1 MKQGFSQNSFRGG
14 MNTDTHPID
23 QPDNTYRFALN
34 LVTRDMDQESLS
46 SNEYAN
52 ELCVEFEGDIVGYA
66 NIDELDGFVVFVNNN
81 GISEI
86 HYVDQNKCT
95 SEFIASD
102 DEFDCDWGFS
112 DCEFIYG
119 ESKSLADCNELYL
132 YWSSGCEYYWVNYS
146 ELADEK
152 RKEGLKSHIAEGQLQ
167 IDRCGIRSCDYFK
180 VFDKVCAP
188 IINAESKD
196 EGGSLSAGAYY
207 VTVRLKD
214 SEGGITN
221 FFNFTNP
228 VYVGSEN
235 NQSGERGSGLVEIDF
250 SELDCDFNSM
260 DIGIVSV
267 VNGIKTAKLVTDVY
281 YVNDDYSYT
290 YTGSEGIDIDLHTLM
305 VNGKTYLQG
314 KDMVAKDG
322 VMWYY
327 NIRQRKNPDLQRDII
342 DNVEVRVKG
351 YRVPYSQVKKYD
363 LKSLM
368 GGENYALG
376 VVYNSIDQ
384 VPTRVF
390 HIPGQQCSSPSGLIR
405 ESLSS
410 NIPSPSNS
418 VSKVIE
424 GSRETAFERKNE
436 FVRDDVSNPQLENLD
451 DQIDLIINGCDTDL
465 QSLVDTINNC
475 YCETPDGSFTYTGT
489 DSGSNPVNFS
499 AIIPGEKDCEECLDA
514 GTYLDNDKGEI
525 NILAAA
531 LQDMLTSLGVDEELA
546 GTFTATNLKEGAQAL
561 AASVRDRERI
571 SREALREYFVR
582 NTPQYHSPTAQASQ
596 SVLPQRTTSQTLF
609 STSNHDINNNPIG
622 ELDIE
627 VVYDELA
634 EGYCE
639 EDILYPLTHNCE
651 GELIYGDLA
660 GTPIRHHKIPD
671 RDEVSL
677 YDAYGG
683 VPSRSD
689 TPESEDEAFVTLLGL
704 EIRNIPIPT
713 EEELGIGLCPKNPY
727 TIVYVKR
734 TESNKS
740 VIAKGIATKTYLS
753 RNGNKEYVFPRHGV
767 NSNETVD
774 RFINNGGDF
783 PRLESNPQP
792 LTDVNFFSLDT
803 LTKKPALNIDTAK
816 LLFEVNGQGERYG
829 LFTEGLT
836 PDNSFY
842 GHRIDNISTR
852 QAVNLYNVNNIGSTE
867 YDINYKIYAD
877 PNRVIAPPVGG
888 TRALM
893 NKYRQESI
901 WLGLSDFLPTF
912 SFSYDFNGSPISL
925 INNKDFDL
933 SFTGDGYYH
942 KTSIPHAAAHYM
954 SLKRNKPN
962 QYGSLVNMAYIPLFQ
977 SGPQHINGSGFS
989 NIESICGDVYVG
1001 ATSIVRTGYVSD
1013 RIGSCEEDKKYN
1025 IGAVV
1030 NNAEKRCVCD
1040 GPDQAV
1046 NQTMGNWVWTEFPEE
1061 GDIKD
1066 PKNWCNLRSS
1076 IEGGPDLPEQAQRKA
1091 ANGEPPEMD
1100 HYYWRTLKTLIIY
1113 WGEFEVC
1120 PWRRT
1125 TTDDVK
1131 AQIYPEIKSPYGL
1144 DTEVEDITDWK
1155 DGLLQQFYYRLEQAS
1170 AWQKTKKVL
1179 IRTTLMAIAP
1189 ILGIES
1195 ILNIDSGLDI
1205 VAGMI
1210 EIPMLAAMWQL
1221 MNKTI
1226 YPNDKIDKMIGIP
1239 ICPSDDTLKSS
1250 DENIQSFFH
1259 NYNKYNI
1266 DFSAVNDIK
1275 RYFGIPDPYYT
1286 CDCDDCDDQGQTVN
1300 EYYFS
1305 DKQNPETTIDAWK
1318 RVRPRNHGRIPAN
1331 RGQLIRMFESSG
1343 AFFAHTTD
1351 GLYQLQYKQTA
1362 LPSDQ
1367 GTLIMGRGNILA
1379 DPVPYL
1385 AEADEGA
1392 FGLNKWTYAINSQ
1405 YGYFSVDVNARK
1417 VYHMINGRPT
1427 NITPGMNN
1435 FFKEFLYFCEQA
1447 QCHDELSNGGTGIA
1461 LGVDPR
1467 NDRFLITKQDGES
1480 SWTLSYDIREKIW
1493 VSFHSYIPQM
1503 YMWDRDHMYTIK
1515 DGAIWK
1521 HDSSNTFQTYYG
1533 KHYPHII
1540 ETVETDKDLYS
1551 HQFNAMILQTFA
1563 HKRNNVLS
1571 PKQEDITFDEVLV
1584 YNSYQTSGPLKLVP
1598 QVNGLREDDMS
1609 KLQES
1614 TFERDV
1620 IREYGQWRV
1629 NGFYDMTT
1637 DPGQPVMIIPN
1648 PCLPFTEPT
1657 NFGHNKISE
1666 GNYENRTIE
1675 DSYNFVRLSYYD
1687 WKTKLY
1693 SRALL
1698 TNINNNNQ

>member
-1 MKQGFSQNSFRGG
+1 MKQTFSQNSFRGG

-34 LVTRDMDQESLS
+34 LVTRDLDQESLS

-81 GISEI
+81 GSSEI
-86 HYVDQNKCT
+86 HYVNQNECT

-102 DEFDCDWGFS
+102 EEFDCDWGFS

-152 RKEGLKSHIAEGQLQ
+152 RKEGLKSHIAEGQSQ

-188 IINAESKD
+188 TIHAESKD
-196 EGGSLSAGAYY
+196 EGGSLPAGAYY
-207 VTVRLKD
+207 VTLRLKD

-235 NQSGERGSGLVEIDF
+235 NQSGERATGLVEIDF
-250 SELDCDFNSM
+250 SQLDCDFNSM

-267 VNGIKTAKLVTDVY
+267 VNGVKTAKLIPDVY

-290 YTGSEGIDIDLHTLM
+290 YTGTEGIDIDLHTLM

-327 NIRQRKNPDLQRDII
+327 NIRQRKNPDLQRSII
-342 DNVEVRVKG
+342 ENVEVRVKG
-351 YRVPYSQVKKYD
+351 YKVPYSQVKKYD

-376 VVYNSIDQ
+376 IVYNSIDQ

-390 HIPGQQCSSPSGLIR
+390 HIAGQSCDSPQGLMR
-405 ESLSS
+405 ERNNPEPVSVVSD
-410 NIPSPSNS
+410 SPPAVKIGNEDE
-418 VSKVIE
+418 V
-424 GSRETAFERKNE
+424 FERKNE
-436 FVRDDVSNPQLENLD
+436 FVKDDVSNPQLENLD
-451 DQIDLIINGCDTDL
+451 DQIDLIIDNCDTDL

-475 YCETPDGSFTYTGT
+475 YCETPDGSFDYTGT
-489 DSGSNPVNFS
+489 DSGGNPVNFN
-499 AIIPGEKDCEECLDA
+499 ATIPGEKDCEECLDA
-514 GTYLDNDKGEI
+514 GTHLDNDKTEI

-531 LQDMLTSLGVDEELA
+531 LQDMLTSLGVDEQLA
-546 GTFTATNLKEGAQAL
+546 GTFTSTNLKEGAQAL
-561 AASVRDRERI
+561 AAAVRNRERI
-571 SREALREYFVR
+571 SKKPLREYFVR
-582 NTPQYHSPTAQASQ
+582 SNPVYNNPTTEASQ
-596 SVLPQRTTSQTLF
+596 SVLPQRTVSQTLF
-609 STSNHDINNNPIG
+609 STSNHDVNNNPIG

-627 VVYDELA
+627 VVYDQPA

-639 EDILYPLTHNCE
+639 QDILYPLTHNCE

-660 GTPIRHHKIPD
+660 GTPVRHHKIPD
-671 RDEVSL
+671 RDEVELFRGTS
-677 YDAYGG
+677 G
-683 VPSRSD
+683 VPAKD
-689 TPESEDEAFVTLLGL
+689 ETPESEDEGLVTLLGL

-713 EEELGIGLCPKNPY
+713 EEELGIELCPKNPY

-740 VIAKGIATKTYLS
+740 VIAKGIATKTYAS
-753 RNGNKEYVFPRHGV
+753 TNGNKTYVFPRHAV

-774 RFINNGGDF
+774 RFINKGEVDF
-783 PRLESNPQP
+783 PRLETNPEP

-803 LTKKPALNIDTAK
+803 LTKKPALNIDIAK
-816 LLFEVNGQGERYG
+816 ILLEVHGNGMRYG
-829 LFTEGLT
+829 LFTKGIT

-842 GHRIDNISTR
+842 GNRIDNLSTR
-852 QAVNLYNVNNIGSTE
+852 QAVNLYTSRRIPSQE
-867 YDINYKIYAD
+867 YDINYKIYA
-877 PNRVIAPPVGG
+877 PANSVVAPPRGG
-888 TRALM
+888 EFPLM
-893 NKYRQESI
+893 NKYRQESV
-901 WLGLSDFLPTF
+901 WLGLNDFLPRFNYDNLGTSQDVQLNNTHHDI
-912 SFSYDFNGSPISL
+912 SFVGDGLNHDSL
-925 INNKDFDL
+925 I
-933 SFTGDGYYH
+933 H
-942 KTSIPHAAAHYM
+942 KAAAHYV

-962 QYGSLVNMAYIPLFQ
+962 QYGSLVNMAYVPLFQ
-977 SGPQHINGSGFS
+977 SGPQHINDSGFS

-1013 RIGSCEEDKKYN
+1013 RIGSCETDDVKYN
-1025 IGAVV
+1025 TAG
-1030 NNAEKRCVCD
+1030 ERRCVCD
-1040 GPDQAV
+1040 GPSQPV
-1046 NQTMGNWVWTEFPEE
+1046 NQTMGNWVWTEHPES
-1061 GDIKD
+1061 GDKKD
-1066 PKNWCNLRSS
+1066 PKNWSNLRSS
-1076 IEGGPDLPEQAQRKA
+1076 IDGGPLTKSEAQRESA
-1091 ANGEPPEMD
+1091 EGIPPGMD
-1100 HYYWRTLKTLIIY
+1100 HYYWRTVKTLIIY

-1131 AQIYPEIKSPYGL
+1131 AQIYPNIKSPYGL
-1144 DTEVEDITDWK
+1144 DTEASDITDWK
-1155 DGLLQQFYYRLEQAS
+1155 NGLLQQFYYRLEQAS
-1170 AWQKTKKVL
+1170 SWQKTKKLL

-1189 ILGIES
+1189 VLGIDA
-1195 ILNIDSGLDI
+1195 ILDVESGLDVVGGLI
-1205 VAGMI
+1205 Q
-1210 EIPMLAAMWQL
+1210 IPMLAAMWQL
-1221 MNKTI
+1221 MNKQI
-1226 YPNDKIDKMIGIP
+1226 YPNDKIDKMVGIP
-1239 ICPSDDTLKSS
+1239 ICPSDETLKSS
-1250 DENIQSFFH
+1250 DEYIQSFFH
-1259 NYNKYNI
+1259 NYNKYNL
-1266 DFSAVNDIK
+1266 DFSAVNDIR

-1286 CDCDDCDDQGQTVN
+1286 CECDDCDDQGQTVN

-1417 VYHMINGRPT
+1417 VYHMTNGRPT

-1435 FFKEFLYFCEQA
+1435 FFKEFLEFCEEA
-1447 QCHDELSNGGTGIA
+1447 QCHGELSNGGTGIA

-1467 NDRFLITKQDGES
+1467 NDRFLITKQDGNS

-1503 YMWDRDHMYTIK
+1503 YMWDRDHMYTVK

-1521 HDSSNTFQTYYG
+1521 HDSSNKFQTYYG
-1533 KHYPHII
+1533 KEYPHII

-1563 HKRNNVLS
+1563 HKRGNVLS

-1584 YNSYQTSGPLKLVP
+1584 YNSYQTSGPIKLIP

-1637 DPGQPVMIIPN
+1637 NPGQPVMIIPN

-1657 NFGHNKISE
+1657 NYGHNKISE
-1666 GNYENRTIE
+1666 GHYENRTIE
-1675 DSYNFVRLSYYD
+1675 DTYNFVRLSYYD
-1687 WKTKLY
+1687 GKTKLY